1 MKNCRSSA
9 DQSPGKDMR
18 QSDLPDKPPPGPAGL
33 DASSVAP
40 ARAPDDEPK
49 NDLPDKPPPGTA
61 GLAR

>member
-18 QSDLPDKPPPGPAGL
+18 QSDLPDKPPPGTAGL

-40 ARAPDDEPK
+40 ARGTGGEPE

-61 GLAR
+61 GFNR